1 MVFPAVIALAIGL
14 LMVGQWVFFLLSG
27 QVPELKT
34 EPRAIRFHLA
44 AEFLTAGALVAAG
57 LGLLLGAGW
66 GRSLYLVAAG
76 MLLYTLVNSPG
87 YFAQRGQWA
96 LVGMFAV
103 LLVLALAGLALVF

>member
-1 MVFPAVIALAIGL
+1 MVFPAVVALVVGL
-14 LMVGQWVFFLLSG
+14 LMVGQWVFFLVSG

-44 AEFLTAGALVAAG
+44 AELLTAGALVAAG

-66 GRSLYLVAAG
+66 GRSLYLVATG
-76 MLLYTLVNSPG
+76 MLLYTLINSPG

-103 LLVLALAGLALVF
+103 LLALALAGLALVF

>member
-1 MVFPAVIALAIGL
+1 MVFPAVVALAVGL
-14 LMVGQWVFFLLSG
+14 LMVGQWAFFLLNG
-27 QVPELKT
+27 QVPELET

-44 AEFLTAGALVAAG
+44 AEFVTTGALVAAG
-57 LGLLLGAGW
+57 LGLLLGTGW
-66 GRSLYLVAAG
+66 GRSLYLVATG